1 MSTRRQPPRV
11 TVVAVVNRKRGE
23 RIVLEAADRA
33 DDLDGDLH
41 VVYVLGLSRFG
52 SLELSIAERVGIP
65 VGMGI
70 VRDRCAGIA
79 DAIAAP
85 VADEYEPVGLV
96 GKPTEEVDA
105 YAREVGADCVVLDGH
120 GSGSGSGFGLPGG
133 TDVEE
138 ALRESDVP
146 VVPVY

>member
-1 MSTRRQPPRV
+1 M
-11 TVVAVVNRKRGE
+11 TVVAVVNRERGE

-41 VVYVLGLSRFG
+41 VVYVLGLGRFG
-52 SLELSIAERVGIP
+52 SLELSIAERVGLP

-70 VRDRCAGIA
+70 VRDRCTGIA
-79 DAIAAP
+79 DRIAAP
-85 VADEYEPVGLV
+85 VVEEYEPVGLV
-96 GKPTEEVDA
+96 GNPAEEVDA
-105 YAREVGADCVVLDGH
+105 YVREVDADCVVLDGH
-120 GSGSGSGFGLPGG
+120 RSRSGFAPSGG

-138 ALRESDVP
+138 ALRERDVP